1 MRAFLLLGE
10 ANPQGQGNLLQTFI
24 MVGVALIFFYFILLR
39 PEQKRRKLMEAQ
51 RSSMKLGDRIVAMN
65 IVGKLDQIHDQT
77 VTLKMADGSK
87 IEVLKIAIT
96 DVKSDETT

>member
-1 MRAFLLLGE
+1 MTGFQLL
-10 ANPQGQGNLLQTFI
+10 ADAAPQGQGNIMQTFI
-24 MVGVALIFFYFILLR
+24 MVGVALVFFYFILLR

-51 RSSMKLGDRIVAMN
+51 RSAMKLGDRVVAMN

-87 IEVLKIAIT
+87 VEVLKIAIT
-96 DVKSDETT
+96 DVKSEEQA